1 MDEASEVLADE
12 LASKAESASE
22 SVGVAVSGTS
32 CRTLPSCCWTFSCVN
47 WAGVDCV
54 EADGPATVAGGTFS
68 VVLATPGVEEDM
80 VDFAGCTVDQCAGR

>member
-1 MDEASEVLADE
+1 
-12 LASKAESASE
+12 
-22 SVGVAVSGTS
+22 
-32 CRTLPSCCWTFSCVN
+32 
-47 WAGVDCV
+47 V